1 MEFADNLWRLQLWAP
16 APASKAARQF
26 STPRARPAIAA
37 DNPYASLLTIK
48 DPEERAD
55 ETVQVYHLWTRTLPE
70 LLHISQQL
78 Q

>member
-1 MEFADNLWRLQLWAP
+1 MEFADNLWRLPLWAP
-16 APASKAARQF
+16 APASKAARQV
-26 STPRARPAIAA
+26 STPRARPTIAA

-55 ETVQVYHLWTRTLPE
+55 ETIQVHHLRTLTLPE
-70 LLHISQQL
+70 LLHIWQQL